1 MTSINCQ
8 KVVLKALGHILY
20 GSNFIASDVNYL
32 CLQWFDQFQRL
43 RLGCSHRKRKSCEI
57 YFFTFVRFL
66 EICVQFTPRLIDRR
80 ISLESLQYQYQ
91 CAIIF

>member
-1 MTSINCQ
+1 MQPPETE
-8 KVVLKALGHILY
+8 KL
-20 GSNFIASDVNYL
+20 
-32 CLQWFDQFQRL
+32 
-43 RLGCSHRKRKSCEI
+43 CEI